1 MTKDEIKHFIA
12 RRVARELANGDVVNL
27 GIGLPTLIPQYV
39 PSGVKITL
47 QAENGF
53 IGLCAHDGNI
63 REDGN
68 YYVVDPSGNP
78 AGIEHDGMFFD
89 SSFSF
94 TIIRGGHVDK
104 TILGS
109 MQVAENGDIANWII
123 PGKAVHGMGGAM
135 DLVVGAKKVIVA
147 MEHTQ
152 KGLPKILQRCT
163 YPLTAKGV
171 VDMIVTEMGVMNI
184 TPQGIV
190 LSEYNPNFTINEI
203 QAATEAALII
213 SDHLSPMA

>member
-12 RRVARELANGDVVNL
+12 RRVARELADGDVVNL

-39 PSGVKITL
+39 PSDVKITL

>member
-39 PSGVKITL
+39 PSEVKITL

>member
-39 PSGVKITL
+39 PSDVKITL

>member
-12 RRVARELANGDVVNL
+12 RRVARELTNGDVVNL

-39 PSGVKITL
+39 PSDVKITL